1 MATPYQVKDEQL
13 TQGERNHLNTNLF
26 PLLCELKAKARARRI
41 AEQCRRVRESCDETI
56 KAMQEGKKDV

>member
-13 TQGERNHLNTNLF
+13 TALERSHLQQHMF

-41 AEQCRRVRESCDETI
+41 AEQCSRVRESCDETI
-56 KAMQEGKKDV
+56 KTMKEGRKNV

>member
-13 TQGERNHLNTNLF
+13 TALERSQLHHHTF

-41 AEQCRRVRESCDETI
+41 AEQCSRVRDTCDETI
-56 KAMQEGKKDV
+56 KAMKEGKDV